1 MIKSRKIKYITY
13 QSFPATTANSLQ
25 TISMIKYLSRS
36 NYELELIFP
45 NREKMSSDELKV
57 LQSYYQFED
66 DFKITRVDHNY
77 PFGKFKI
84 FTPLLFH
91 ISHYLW
97 AKSVVKNLEI
107 EDKAEFYITRSDW
120 IFYFLSKRKKDVV
133 FECHQVSKIRKFIL
147 NLFKNSKTSKVVFTT
162 NLLRK
167 EFRPIKNSYVIGNG
181 FDGDF
186 FPNNHNLIKN
196 PKRVIFVGNLL
207 RFNKSRDFNFIIDSF
222 NDPRLSDYELEIVG
236 GPESE
241 MEKLI
246 NYVKKSNIENVTF
259 SGRLSR
265 TETIRKLLESK
276 IGILLNSN
284 KNIHSTHHT
293 SPLKYYE
300 YLKAELNT
308 VAVDFPS
315 HKNLPNS
322 ENIIFFGLNDREE
335 FVSGIIESSKRDFKL
350 ENDINDFSFEERAK
364 SYIKIIS
371 S

>member
-1 MIKSRKIKYITY
+1 MIKSKKIKYITY

-25 TISMIKYLSRS
+25 TISMIKYLARS

-45 NREKMSSDELKV
+45 NREQMSSDKLKV

-120 IFYFLSKRKKDVV
+120 IFYFLSKRKKNVV

-167 EFRPIKNSYVIGNG
+167 EFRPIINSYVIGNG

-186 FPNNHNLIKN
+186 FPNNHNFIKN

-241 MEKLI
+241 IEKLI

-259 SGRLSR
+259 CGRLSR

-322 ENIIFFGLNDREE
+322 ENIIFFGLKNREE

-371 S
+371 N